1 MAFRFVLLF
10 VFCFTAGWQAARAES
25 AAADP
30 ADIRAQIDSAPA
42 RGLFYEIRKDGK
54 TAFLFGTLHVG
65 TPDFFPLERRAT
77 DALIRSTGLVVEIDI
92 TQADALL
99 AAMQRHALLPN
110 GETLDALLA
119 PALRTRLQT
128 QLDTLA
134 LPREAVQ
141 AFKPWMAALTLTMGG
156 IRQSGFDGGYA
167 TDGFLIGLAKG
178 LDKPVAELE
187 STDEQLGLF
196 DSMPR
201 ADQIAFL
208 DEVLQSMENGKLAA
222 DTRALVS
229 AWLAGDADALGRL
242 AGESLDENPRS
253 GPWMQQK
260 LFTERNYRMAERIE
274 RLLADGQSPFV
285 AVGALHLVGPDGLPA
300 LLAGRGYH
308 VADLYPQPLQTTKET
323 R

>member
-10 VFCFTAGWQAARAES
+10 VFCFTAGWQTVRAES
-25 AAADP
+25 ASSDP

-77 DALIRSTGLVVEIDI
+77 GALIRSTGLVVEIDI

-99 AAMQRHALLPN
+99 AAMQRHALLPD
-110 GETLDALLA
+110 GERLDALLT

-128 QLDTLA
+128 QLDALA
-134 LPREAVQ
+134 LSRETVQ

-187 STDEQLGLF
+187 GADEQLGLF

-208 DEVLQSMENGKLAA
+208 DEVLQSMENGKLAT

-285 AVGALHLVGPDGLPA
+285 AVGALHFVGPDGLPA
-300 LLAGRGYH
+300 LLAERGYR
-308 VADLYPQPLQTTKET
+308 VVDLYPQPLQTTKET